1 MKLPHWLAPYIYG
14 IFQAGITT
22 ALATA
27 IAVHRHQGLG
37 MALAEE
43 WAPAWLLSW
52 VAAAD
57 RDRHLAADPA
67 LRARNRGGG
76 VRARKSPAEPAGL
89 LISRGAY
96 SPPRRAERHR

>member
-1 MKLPHWLAPYIYG
+1 MLPEYLGLSNAERMRAPMKLPHWLAPYING

-37 MALAEE
+37 TALCRGVGARL
-43 WAPAWLLSW
+43 ALLGRH
-52 VAAAD
+52 AAD
-57 RDRHLAADPA
+57 RDRHLAPDPA

-76 VRARKSPAEPAGL
+76 VRARKGPA
-89 LISRGAY
+89 
-96 SPPRRAERHR
+96 